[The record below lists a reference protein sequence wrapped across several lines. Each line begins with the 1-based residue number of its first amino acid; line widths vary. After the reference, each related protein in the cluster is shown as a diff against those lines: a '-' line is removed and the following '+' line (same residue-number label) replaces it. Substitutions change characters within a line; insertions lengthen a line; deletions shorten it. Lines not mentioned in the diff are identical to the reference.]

1 MFYFC
6 YEVSTIVESVL
17 FICISWFLSF
27 EGVYAYVFPYLLYS
41 GFSFIL
47 EKLGFVVIFLGYFS
61 LSSSFFYSTSS
72 ILSLSTYPLKEYLA
86 VLKFGSIQTSITLRK
101 RVSKFYP
108 VFADISE

>member
-17 FICISWFLSF
+17 FICISLFLSF
-27 EGVYAYVFPYLLYS
+27 EGVYAYVFPYLLYT
-41 GFSFIL
+41 GFSLIFA
-47 EKLGFVVIFLGYFS
+47 KLGFVPIFLGYLS

-72 ILSLSTYPLKEYLA
+72 ILSLSTYPLKEYLEM
-86 VLKFGSIQTSITLRK
+86 LKFGSIKTSITLRK

-108 VFADISE
+108 VFADIYE